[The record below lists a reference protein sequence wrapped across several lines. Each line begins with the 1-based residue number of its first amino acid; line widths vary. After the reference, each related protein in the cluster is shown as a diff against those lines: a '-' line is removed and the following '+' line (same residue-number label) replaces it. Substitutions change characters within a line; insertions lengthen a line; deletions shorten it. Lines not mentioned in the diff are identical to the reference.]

1 MTPSSHPRAPA
12 DDRVSLYASGVQDE
26 RPAPRV
32 SISDPST
39 PSGYGDVLRSGADRP
54 PWRPNRRQLRV
65 LLAVL
70 LVLLVAVPPTLWFK
84 HRSDERTADRQA
96 LASVSIVLAEE
107 GDPVLFRFRN
117 TGPAAVTVLSAQLER
132 AGSPPIEVGRQVA
145 AGGYLE
151 LTVSF
156 DGPCP
161 TVLSR
166 NGPPG
171 IVLAVRT
178 SRGGQ
183 REVPVDLRDTVTS
196 LRFLDQIRQT
206 CQLFEPEDSIEVGSS
221 TLDLQGRSLVVT
233 VGLNNRSVLPRR
245 LTFLGAGPGLV
256 VTATPALPLTI
267 AAAVRG
273 EQAQGATATLTAR
286 VTVAD
291 CAVVRERLAATDD
304 VHGGREFG
312 GLTVAY
318 NGASGDHLPVLYL
331 GDSYEQLLRDLVAAS
346 C

>member
-32 SISDPST
+32 SISDPNT
-39 PSGYGDVLRSGADRP
+39 PSGYGDELRSGADRP

-84 HRSDERTADRQA
+84 HRSDERAADRQA
-96 LASVSIVLAEE
+96 LAAVSMVLAEE

-117 TGPAAVTVLSAQLER
+117 TGPAVVTVLSAQLER
-132 AGSPPIEVGRQVA
+132 AGYPPIEVGRQVA

-151 LTVSF
+151 LTVPF

-161 TVLSR
+161 SVLPR

-183 REVPVDLRDTVTS
+183 REVRVDLRDTVTS

-206 CQLFEPEDSIEVGSS
+206 CQLFEPEDAIEVGSS
-221 TLDLQGRSLVVT
+221 TFDLQGRALVVT
-233 VGLNNRSVLPRR
+233 MELNNRSVLLHRV
-245 LTFLGAGPGLV
+245 TFVGAGPGLAV
-256 VTATPALPLTI
+256 RATPTLPLPVPPAI
-267 AAAVRG
+267 RG
-273 EQAQGATATLTAR
+273 EQAQGPTVTLAVA

-291 CAVVRERLAATDD
+291 CAATGWLLEPTA
-304 VHGGREFG
+304 HGRRGTG
-312 GLTVAY
+312 GLEVAY
-318 NGASGDHLPVLYL
+318 NGAVRDHLPVLHL
-331 GDSYEQLLRDLVAAS
+331 GDSYELLLQDLVASS